1 MTTTATV
8 SHRRARALDAL
19 SLAPAAVRERAI
31 AAMPERQPVPGRWL
45 VVDALGATF
54 HHSATEAGE
63 AWLALCDAGLAKSVA
78 WVIDLDAEA
87 GGATGALR
95 RFRQPAVKS

>member
-1 MTTTATV
+1 MTTTLTV
-8 SHRRARALDAL
+8 SRRRERALDAL
-19 SLAPAAVRERAI
+19 SFAPATVRERAI

-54 HHSATEAGE
+54 HHSAAEAGD
-63 AWLALCDAGLAKSVA
+63 AWLSLCDAGLAKSVA
-78 WVIDLDAEA
+78 WVIDLDVEA

-95 RFRQPAVKS
+95 RFRRPGVES